1 MVKYVEIP
9 LDKLKDGMVVGKS
22 IEDRLGRHLIESG
35 TIINR
40 YAIIEL
46 ANYGIKTVLIKVENH
61 SKTSLSPAAELAVK
75 ELRRADPSTV
85 ILKTTVKKRISEGI
99 EYIYQNPDK
108 GEIAKAASK
117 ITDDL
122 LNAIESNNAVALNI
136 NALKCSDEYTFKH
149 SVDVATISMVIA
161 KRQGKSKK
169 EISEIGIAG
178 LLHDIGKTKV
188 PPEILNKPAK
198 LTPEEYEIMKKHS
211 VYSYELVSDNNDIP
225 IDVKLGML
233 QHHEKMDGSG
243 YPYGASSD
251 HIHPYAKI
259 LTVADIYDALV
270 TERPYKKGKSPREA
284 IEMLMAMTE
293 ELDIDAMQSFM
304 QAIILYPVDSLVQL
318 SNGETARVV
327 RRTPNLLLRPI
338 VVGVESGNV
347 YDLGSKEC
355 AGIVIL

>member
-136 NALKCSDEYTFKH
+136 NAL
-149 SVDVATISMVIA
+149 
-161 KRQGKSKK
+161 
-169 EISEIGIAG
+169 
-178 LLHDIGKTKV
+178 
-188 PPEILNKPAK
+188 
-198 LTPEEYEIMKKHS
+198 
-211 VYSYELVSDNNDIP
+211 
-225 IDVKLGML
+225 
-233 QHHEKMDGSG
+233 
-243 YPYGASSD
+243 
-251 HIHPYAKI
+251 
-259 LTVADIYDALV
+259 
-270 TERPYKKGKSPREA
+270 
-284 IEMLMAMTE
+284 
-293 ELDIDAMQSFM
+293 
-304 QAIILYPVDSLVQL
+304 
-318 SNGETARVV
+318 
-327 RRTPNLLLRPI
+327 
-338 VVGVESGNV
+338 
-347 YDLGSKEC
+347 
-355 AGIVIL
+355 